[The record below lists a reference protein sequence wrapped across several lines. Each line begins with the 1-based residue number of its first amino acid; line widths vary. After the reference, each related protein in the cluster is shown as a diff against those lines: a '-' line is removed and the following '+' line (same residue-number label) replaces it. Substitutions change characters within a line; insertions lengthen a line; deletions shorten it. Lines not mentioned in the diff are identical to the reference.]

1 MCQRGAANEAGGRMT
16 AQLDIIRDDPA
27 RNAQAWRT
35 AADMAL
41 VNPWFDDKTKQAR
54 YEHYIAEAQR
64 LEALAGVRK

>member
-1 MCQRGAANEAGGRMT
+1 MKWIPDPADPFRGRYY
-16 AQLDIIRDDPA
+16 LISDPA

-64 LEALAGVRK
+64 LEALAGVAK